1 MYSSKRLEEGW
12 TTLFLVFAMIFVAAS
27 AIVQSE
33 LIDGLEIIPAVAIT
47 GLLAGFGLAKS
58 RFPNNTAHLFSLVYG
73 LFAVIFFIG
82 MTLPETMPW
91 RERVFDIVNR
101 QVLWLEKAFGEGRS
115 RDGLIFV
122 IQTSAV
128 YWLLGYTAA
137 WYTFR
142 YPRVWRV
149 VVPTGLVLLSVVYY
163 YEGPARLTIFL
174 AVYALLSLIY
184 TARTYVVEQE
194 RTWRAGRVR
203 YEPGIWYSFL
213 RASFLAALIALIVAG
228 LMPTF
233 TASAAVGDMFS
244 VTRGPWRDFQD
255 NWTRLFSSLRT
266 YSTTTNDPYLD
277 TLALGGPRSVGNTP
291 IMDVIVTRE
300 LPYVYWQA
308 VAYDSY
314 ENGGWKID
322 DDYQTLLYDPENGVL
337 STPVVQSREIIT
349 HTVVNY
355 LPNSSLIYG
364 APEIISVDRPSFV
377 DMRTDS
383 QGRVLMTSLR
393 SQFVLRLNDRYVV
406 TARVSNADA
415 TSLRNASIA
424 YPDWVT
430 ERYLQLPATIS
441 PETLALAEELTA
453 PFANPFDKAL
463 VIRDFLRQNIAYND
477 QIAAPPDGVDP
488 VHYVLFVSQEGYCN
502 YYASAMAIMLRSQGI
517 PARIVSGYAQ
527 GAYDEETMTYRVRAS
542 NAHTWVEVYF
552 PAYGWIQFEPTA
564 ALPLVERLE
573 GGGNPGD
580 AFGNES
586 AGNNPFFDQDTPLL
600 DDEVLDFERGG
611 DEVNP
616 NDAANPEPIDSA
628 SFWERVPP
636 WQIAL
641 AVGLVAV
648 AGLLLLAANEVNKRV
663 EADVVRSYSRLDTWA
678 RWLGIFFR
686 PAQTPYERAD
696 ALGTAVP
703 EGSRFIEKLT
713 TYFVTRQFSPRR
725 DALANP
731 HREWQAL
738 RPLLIRKALSYRL
751 ERLRTRRRKR

>member
-1 MYSSKRLEEGW
+1 MYGSKRLEEGW
-12 TTLFLVFAMIFVAAS
+12 TTLFILFAMIFVASS

-33 LIDGLEIIPAVAIT
+33 LIDGLGIVPAVAIL
-47 GLLAGFGLAKS
+47 GLLAGLALAKS
-58 RFPNNTAHLFSLVYG
+58 RFPNNTAHLISLVYG
-73 LFAVIFFIG
+73 LFTIVFFVG
-82 MTLPETMPW
+82 VLLPETMPW
-91 RERVFDIVNR
+91 RERVFDIINR
-101 QVLWLEKAFGEGRS
+101 QVVWLQKAFGEGRS

-149 VVPTGLVLLSVVYY
+149 VIPTGLVLLSVVYY

-174 AVYALLSLIY
+174 TIYALLSLIY
-184 TARTYVVEQE
+184 VARTYVVEQE
-194 RTWRAGRVR
+194 RNWRAGRVR
-203 YEPGIWYSFL
+203 YEPDIWYSFL
-213 RASFLAALIALIVAG
+213 RASFLAALIALVIAG

-244 VTRGPWRDFQD
+244 ATRGPWRDFQD

-277 TLALGGPRSVGNTP
+277 TLTLGGPRSVGNTP
-291 IMDVIVTRE
+291 IMDVIVNEE

-308 VAYDSY
+308 VAYDTY
-314 ENGGWKID
+314 RNGGWQID
-322 DDYQTLLYDPENGVL
+322 DDYRTLLYDPENGVL
-337 STPVVQSREIIT
+337 STPTTQARGVIT

-364 APEIISVDRPSFV
+364 APEVIAVDRPAFV
-377 DMRTDS
+377 DMRTDN

-393 SQFVLRLNDRYVV
+393 SQYVLRLNDRYEV
-406 TARVSNADA
+406 TARVSTADA
-415 TSLRNASIA
+415 TSLRNAPSV
-424 YPDWVT
+424 YPDWVSA
-430 ERYLQLPATIS
+430 RYLQLPSTIS

-453 PFANPFDKAL
+453 PYANPFDKAL
-463 VIRDFLRQNIAYND
+463 AVRDYLRANIAYND

-502 YYASAMAIMLRSQGI
+502 YYASAMAVMLRALGI
-517 PARIVSGYAQ
+517 PARLVSGYAQ
-527 GAYDEETMTYRVRAS
+527 GTFDEATMTYRVRAS

-552 PAYGWIQFEPTA
+552 PGYGWIQFEPTA
-564 ALPLVERLE
+564 ALPLVERPE

-580 AFGNES
+580 AFGDES
-586 AGNNPFFDQDTPLL
+586 AGSRPVFADDQPLL

-611 DEVNP
+611 DESLPENAPVP
-616 NDAANPEPIDSA
+616 EVAAPS
-628 SFWERVPP
+628 SFWSGVSV

-641 AVGLVAV
+641 GVGLLAG
-648 AGLLLLAANEVNKRV
+648 AGLLLLVANVLNKRV
-663 EADVVRSYSRLDTWA
+663 EADVTRSYSRLEMWA
-678 RWLGIFFR
+678 RWLGVFFR

-696 ALGTAVP
+696 ELSTAVP
-703 EGSRFIEKLT
+703 EGSGAIQKLT

-731 HREWQAL
+731 RREWQRL
-738 RPLLIRKALSYRL
+738 RPLLLRKAMTYRL
-751 ERLRTRRRKR
+751 EHLRTRRHKK